1 MGKLMK
7 VPGPVRA
14 AARLLVLAG
23 LFGLLAAAGCPRVGG
38 KAAVPGGK
46 VFLKITPD
54 HAHVYVDETLQ
65 GTGATFGGKALRLP
79 QGRHR
84 LKVTAENYFPEYVEI
99 NVTDS
104 PETISVELRKIPPPL
119 YP

>member
-1 MGKLMK
+1 MTGLGQ
-7 VPGPVRA
+7 GPA
-14 AARLLVLAG
+14 AAKVMVLAA
-23 LFGLLAAAGCPRVGG
+23 LLGIAAAGGCPRNKG

-65 GTGATFGGKALRLP
+65 GTASTFTGKALRLP

-84 LKVTAENYFPEYVEI
+84 LKVTAEDYFPEYVEI

-104 PETISVELRKIPPPL
+104 PETVSIDLRKIPPPI